1 MLLRCHHP
9 TCIDTSP
16 GCQCTTFTSK
26 QRCMY
31 TFPSWKSLHYSYHSM
46 CFYLSQTRLSTR
58 MRILLPESS
67 EIINPYANTSTWMKR
82 DYQPTCESLYLNQ
95 VRLSSRMRI
104 LQPESSEIIN
114 PHAGPSTWVK
124 HLFNAY
130 VHLISVYKYLSGT
143 RCVYHNSV

>member
-9 TCIDTSP
+9 ACIDTP
-16 GCQCTTFTSK
+16 TACQYTTLTSR

-31 TFPSWKSLHYSYHSM
+31 TFPSSKSRHYSYHSM
-46 CFYLSQTRLSTR
+46 CFYLSQARLSTR

-67 EIINPYANTSTWMKR
+67 EIINPYANTSTWIKR

-95 VRLSSRMRI
+95 VRLSTRMRI

-114 PHAGPSTWVK
+114 PHADPSTWVK
-124 HLFNAY
+124 HLFNVY
-130 VHLISVYKYLSGT
+130 VHLISVYLSGT